1 MRATKVYQPDG
12 FRTHRERRD
21 GRPDDDGSAAA
32 SWPVLGWM
40 ALKEPDLRVGALDV
54 WKQEQARLLTI
65 NDNNGRLF
73 DLYEAS
79 DRTVIV
85 PLLEEPP
92 AGMQKRESAAIGEV
106 RVTDA
111 VLLLP
116 SGLPIPG
123 QVVATA
129 SLACP
134 SGLAALTSFADALR
148 RGCQS
153 ELDIDPSELTVG
165 LQPRKVGDTRTASV
179 YVADTLENG
188 AGYAVELAR
197 GPRLRAV
204 LEAILG
210 TVADR
215 WTAADHLSCDV
226 SCPDCLRSWDNR
238 RLHPLL
244 DWRLALDVAE
254 LAAGHELT
262 VGRWLGDAPR
272 FASNFVEAFGGAL
285 EGVGVV
291 EATDLLAIRA
301 GTDAAVIGHPLWRRE
316 EQYWTTELEEAAAVL
331 RGQGLTVKV
340 VDVRQLRNQPESI
353 YGILA

>member
-1 MRATKVYQPDG
+1 
-12 FRTHRERRD
+12 
-21 GRPDDDGSAAA
+21 
-32 SWPVLGWM
+32 
-40 ALKEPDLRVGALDV
+40 
-54 WKQEQARLLTI
+54 
-65 NDNNGRLF
+65 
-73 DLYEAS
+73 
-79 DRTVIV
+79 
-85 PLLEEPP
+85 
-92 AGMQKRESAAIGEV
+92 
-106 RVTDA
+106 

-116 SGLPIPG
+116 SGLPLPG

-129 SLACP
+129 LRSCP

-204 LEAILG
+204 LDAILG

-215 WTAADHLSCDV
+215 WTAADHLSCDG

-254 LAAGHELT
+254 LAAGRELT
-262 VGRWLGDAPR
+262 VNRWLDDAPR
-272 FASNFVEAFGGAL
+272 LAGNFVEGFGGAL
-285 EGVGVV
+285 DDATVV
-291 EATDLLAIRA
+291 ECGDLVALCA
-301 GTDAAVIGHPLWRRE
+301 GTKAAVVGHPLWRRE
-316 EQYWTTELEEAAAVL
+316 EQLWTPEQKSGAAVL
-331 RGQGLTVKV
+331 RGSGATVSMI
-340 VDVRQLRNQPESI
+340 DVRQLRNQPESV